1 MPANPSL
8 EGYTEAQREQLAR
21 TAHQLLSSPEVSRET
36 KRLLKKI
43 DPNLQFPD
51 VDMDERFEAFK
62 QEQAN
67 KERERE
73 ERERVSRSNAEWESA
88 CKRMESRGFKVD
100 DVKKVMTDRGI
111 LNPDTAMDFMANEA
125 KLAEPTP
132 DSLSYTLEL
141 PEHAKEI
148 AKDPNNWAKREA
160 HKVVSEIMRSR
171 AA

>member
-88 CKRMESRGFKVD
+88 CKRMESRGSGTPK
-100 DVKKVMTDRGI
+100 RP
-111 LNPDTAMDFMANEA
+111 PDADLAGGEA
-125 KLAEPTP
+125 
-132 DSLSYTLEL
+132 
-141 PEHAKEI
+141 
-148 AKDPNNWAKREA
+148 
-160 HKVVSEIMRSR
+160 
-171 AA
+171 